1 MGKDSQ
7 RIALSKRFAVYFL
20 AFLSYQL
27 IYAGRDWPSYLNG
40 HLDLTASPLV
50 GQTATLRLGLESNLA
65 ESVRVEIVF
74 RLPDGIIAELPE
86 SVSYTHLTLPTKA

>member
-27 IYAGRDWPSYLNG
+27 IYAGRDWPSYLSG
-40 HLDLTASPLV
+40 HLDLTASPWLV
-50 GQTATLRLGLESNLA
+50 KRRHLDLDWNL
-65 ESVRVEIVF
+65 I
-74 RLPDGIIAELPE
+74 
-86 SVSYTHLTLPTKA
+86 